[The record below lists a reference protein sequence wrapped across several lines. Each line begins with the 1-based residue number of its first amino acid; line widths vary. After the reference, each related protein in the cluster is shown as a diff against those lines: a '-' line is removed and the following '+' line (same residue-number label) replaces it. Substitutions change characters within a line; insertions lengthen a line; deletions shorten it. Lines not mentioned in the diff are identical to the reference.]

1 MLLGLVM
8 NEYAYAK
15 GICNDFDRK
24 GMEDSSE
31 AWGLVV
37 ARLGRVLDDFNLQE
51 HEATALKRK
60 ADEMKANTLA

>member
-1 MLLGLVM
+1 MSEVLLDLVTK
-8 NEYAYAK
+8 EYNYAK

-37 ARLGRVLDDFNLQE
+37 ARLGRVLDDYDLVCVGGTNE
-51 HEATALKRK
+51 RTI
-60 ADEMKANTLA
+60 

>member
-1 MLLGLVM
+1 MSEVLLDLVTK
-8 NEYAYAK
+8 EYNYAK

-37 ARLGRVLDDFNLQE
+37 ARLGRVLDDYDLVCAGGTNE
-51 HEATALKRK
+51 RTI
-60 ADEMKANTLA
+60 